1 MYNANDLSWPD
12 QEERQ
17 QLQTRVKPIN
27 YILNFVDKTEIPTVA
42 VGMNV

>member
-1 MYNANDLSWPD
+1 MYNAYDLSWPD

-17 QLQTRVKPIN
+17 QLQTRVKQIN
-27 YILNFVDKTEIPTVA
+27 YIFVDKIEIPTVA